1 MYIYKEC
8 PHTPFLLPLRST
20 FVDEWKRNSFPR
32 IEKKCCH
39 GAQPNPRLHLLI
51 FSSTP
56 LSGFGPN
63 PPIHKAK
70 GEFTERV
77 QINLTGKN

>member
-1 MYIYKEC
+1 MNGRGI
-8 PHTPFLLPLRST
+8 HFLVL
-20 FVDEWKRNSFPR
+20 
-32 IEKKCCH
+32 KKCCH

-77 QINLTGKN
+77 QINLTGKIK